1 MEVQVSATLLTITE
15 AYLAIVDSG
24 DCRSCPITG
33 NSFDERR
40 NCRQGACAHI
50 FAKENNAILRGD
62 SFAASFLLGF
72 KATAEQSA
80 TNFNKACIY
89 IKEFQ
94 CYQLYGSGREMGLAL
109 LLSSNLTTM
118 LFLL

>member
-1 MEVQVSATLLTITE
+1 MEVQASETLLTITE
-15 AYLAIVDSG
+15 AYLAIIDSG

-33 NSFDERR
+33 NRFDERR

-50 FAKENNAILRGD
+50 FAKENKAILRGD

-80 TNFNKACIY
+80 TNFNKACKISLL
-89 IKEFQ
+89 IIT
-94 CYQLYGSGREMGLAL
+94 GLEKK
-109 LLSSNLTTM
+109 
-118 LFLL
+118 